1 MSLATV
7 YTRAYQGI
15 QAELV
20 QVEVHLASGLPSFTI
35 VGLPEAAVKE
45 SKDRVR
51 AAIQNAQFEFPAKRI
66 TVNLAPA
73 DLPKT
78 GAHFDLP
85 IAMGILIASSQLSAE
100 NIDAYEFMGELALS
114 GELRSGKG
122 ILPMALA
129 VKNANRDVILA
140 DSAVHEA
147 SLVSG
152 LKVVGAKHLLDVC
165 GHVSGQQY
173 ISSSVER
180 NTPPTPT
187 VLPDM
192 SEVKGQAHAK
202 RGLEVAAAGGHH
214 VLMVGPPGT
223 GKSMLASRLI
233 SILPELSEQEAMETA
248 AIHSIS
254 HSGFNSQAWRV
265 RPYRHP
271 HHTVSGV
278 ALVGGGSNP
287 MPGEVS
293 LAHNG
298 VLFLDELTEFNRN
311 ALEVLREPIEAGHVN
326 ISRAGKQ
333 AQYPAKF
340 QLITA
345 MNPCPCGFLG
355 DTKKACHCTPDQ
367 ITRYKHKISGPLL
380 DRIDIHLSLPR
391 LNHDVLSS
399 NQEEESSEQILQ
411 RIQRAQAVQI
421 NRQGKLNAH
430 LTHKEIDQHCALC
443 AQGNTLMQRTVD
455 KLNLSPRGYHRVLKV
470 ARTIADLSA
479 SQNIELNALSE
490 AIGLREK

>member
-85 IAMGILIASSQLSAE
+85 IAIGILIASSQLSE
-100 NIDAYEFMGELALS
+100 TNISAYEFVGELALS

-129 VKNANRDVILA
+129 TKNANRDVVVA
-140 DSAVHEA
+140 ETAVQEA

-152 LKVVGAKHLLDVC
+152 LNVVGAKHLLDVC
-165 GHVSGQQY
+165 AHISGQKL
-173 ISSSVER
+173 ISVEVAQS
-180 NTPPTPT
+180 TPPTPSI
-187 VLPDM
+187 LSDM

-202 RGLEVAAAGGHH
+202 RGLEVAAAGGHN

-233 SILPELSEQEAMETA
+233 SILPELNEQEAMESA

-254 HSGFNSQAWRV
+254 HNGFNSDAWRV

-278 ALVGGGSNP
+278 ALVGGGSTP

-311 ALEVLREPIEAGHVN
+311 ALEVLREPIEVGHVN

-333 AQYPAKF
+333 AKYPAKF
-340 QLITA
+340 QLIAA

-355 DTKKACHCTPDQ
+355 DTKKACSCTPDQ
-367 ITRYKHKISGPLL
+367 VTRYKHKISGPLL

-391 LNHDVLSS
+391 LEHDVLLSDKK
-399 NQEEESSEQILQ
+399 EECSEHILQ
-411 RIQRAQAVQI
+411 RVKTAQSIQFD
-421 NRQGKLNAH
+421 RQEKLNAH
-430 LTHKEIDQHCALC
+430 LSNTQIDVHCALC
-443 AQGNTLMQRTVD
+443 EKGKLLMQRTVD

-470 ARTIADLSA
+470 ARTISDLSGKP
-479 SQNIELNALSE
+479 NIDIQALSE
-490 AIGLREK
+490 AVGLREK